1 LKAARTFTVPADHPA
16 LAGHFPGMPVLPGA
30 ALLDAV
36 LHVLEEDLA
45 LDPVAW
51 QITTAKFLEPVR
63 PGDVLVVE
71 HSADADVIR
80 FAIRVAKP
88 LAKPHLGE
96 PHLGEP
102 HETHRAA
109 LAGTLARKAHEL

>member
-1 LKAARTFTVPADHPA
+1 MKGARTFTVADDHPA
-16 LAGHFPGMPVLPGA
+16 FAGHFPGLPVLPGA

-45 LDPVAW
+45 FDPLQW

-71 HSADADVIR
+71 HAADADVIR
-80 FAIRVAKP
+80 FAVRVTR
-88 LAKPHLGE
+88 PHAGDR
-96 PHLGEP
+96 
-102 HETHRAA
+102 TA
-109 LAGTLARKAHEL
+109 LAGTLARSHSPHEL

>member
-1 LKAARTFTVPADHPA
+1 VKAARTFTVPADHPA
-16 LAGHFPGMPVLPGA
+16 FAGHFPGMPVLPGA
-30 ALLDAV
+30 SLLDAV

-45 LDPVAW
+45 LDPIEW

-80 FAIRVAKP
+80 FALRVAKP
-88 LAKPHLGE
+88 YAADLAD
-96 PHLGEP
+96 
-102 HETHRAA
+102 RAA
-109 LAGTLARKAHEL
+109 LAGTLARSQSPHEL